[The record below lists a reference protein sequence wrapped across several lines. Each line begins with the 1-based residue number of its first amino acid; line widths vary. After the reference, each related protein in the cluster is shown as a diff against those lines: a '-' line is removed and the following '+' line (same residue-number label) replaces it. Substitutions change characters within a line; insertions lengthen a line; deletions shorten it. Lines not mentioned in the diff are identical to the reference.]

1 MKELDTVKLIFGLK
15 VHYLRQ
21 QQGLS
26 YQQLSEITGLA
37 ISYLHNIEKGKKYP
51 KADKIITDMGVLYGE
66 EARKDLARL
75 QAAVDALD
83 AHRDPG
89 GDRLKAVMRV
99 ALDLK
104 GQGASFGYHLITAV
118 GAELCRFIDRIGA
131 LGDREMEGIR
141 LHLDTLKLVLA
152 KDLRGDG
159 GEAGRELVDGLRRMV
174 DKLSAGG

>member
-1 MKELDTVKLIFGLK
+1 MNDAKVEDKGTHEVIQPPTNLAAKLK
-15 VHYLRQ
+15 VSGAEALTP
-21 QQGLS
+21 S
-26 YQQLSEITGLA
+26 A
-37 ISYLHNIEKGKKYP
+37 FA

-104 GQGASFGYHLITAV
+104 GQGASFGYDLITAV